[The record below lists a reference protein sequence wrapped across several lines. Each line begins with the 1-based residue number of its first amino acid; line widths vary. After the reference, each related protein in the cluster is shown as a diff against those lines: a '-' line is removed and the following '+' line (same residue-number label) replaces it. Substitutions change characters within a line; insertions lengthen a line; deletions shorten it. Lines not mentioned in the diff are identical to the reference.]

1 MAESWVSFLA
11 DYRGSIE
18 QTLRFVL
25 VFVVAGLIA
34 RTLLRRIVYAAD
46 PAANERQTKR
56 PPARATRIW
65 LAVVGL
71 AAWSF
76 AFVVATQGL
85 NLRDVSRLFTGVVGY
100 GVVAAAILVSAG
112 LVAYSFSAQG
122 HEFILSLLGGWYLR
136 QRIKGGARDKAYDL
150 GEGKQGKV
158 ANINLL
164 HTDVELVGGG
174 KTTVPNAFL
183 MRRLYGFG
191 KQSPGRDSETEGP

>member
-1 MAESWVSFLA
+1 MADSWVSFLA

-34 RTLLRRIVYAAD
+34 RTLLRKIVFAAD
-46 PAANERQTKR
+46 PAANARHAKK

-65 LAVVGL
+65 LAVVSL

-76 AFVVATQGL
+76 AFVVGTQGL
-85 NLRDVSRLFTGVVGY
+85 SLRNASRFVTGVVGY
-100 GVVAAAILVSAG
+100 TLVAAAILVAAG
-112 LVAYSFSAQG
+112 LVVYSFSAQG
-122 HEFILSLLGGWYLR
+122 HEFILSLFGGWYLR
-136 QRIKGGARDKAYDL
+136 QHMKGGAWDKAYDL

-158 ANINLL
+158 TNINSL
-164 HTDVELVGGG
+164 HTDIELVGGG

-191 KQSPGRDSETEGP
+191 KRSPGRDTETGSA